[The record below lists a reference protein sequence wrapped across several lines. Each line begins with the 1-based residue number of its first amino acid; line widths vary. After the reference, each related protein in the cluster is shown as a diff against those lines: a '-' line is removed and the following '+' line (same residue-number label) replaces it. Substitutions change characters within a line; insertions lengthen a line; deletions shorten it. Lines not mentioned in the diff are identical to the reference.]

1 MRVLVVDDDLQLAAL
16 IAFTLRREGFEV
28 IKAADGEAAL
38 AAWEAQQPDLVI
50 LDVNLPRLDGYK
62 VLRRIR
68 AAGPTPVIML
78 TVRDEEDDMVQGLD
92 LGADDYIAKP
102 FSPKN
107 LLARI
112 RAVLRRSG
120 KQPPADLTFGDLTL
134 DVDRQE
140 VRRAGG
146 EAIKLTPLEFRL
158 LHYLFVNQGQ
168 VLPSDMII
176 EYVWGYGDSGDRAAL
191 KQLVRRLR
199 LKIEPDPGTPRY
211 IETVP
216 GVGYT
221 LGSGG
226 LGEN

>member
-226 LGEN
+226 LWEN

>member
-1 MRVLVVDDDLQLAAL
+1 MRVLVVDDDMQLAAL

-50 LDVNLPRLDGYK
+50 LDVNLPRLDGYQ

-68 AAGPTPVIML
+68 AAGLTPVIML
-78 TVRDEEDDMVQGLD
+78 TVRDEEDDMVRGLD

-120 KQPPADLTFGDLTL
+120 KQPPADLTFDDLTL

-146 EAIKLTPLEFRL
+146 EVIKLTPLEFRL

-176 EYVWGYGDSGDRAAL
+176 EYVWGYGDSGDRSAL

-226 LGEN
+226 PGEN